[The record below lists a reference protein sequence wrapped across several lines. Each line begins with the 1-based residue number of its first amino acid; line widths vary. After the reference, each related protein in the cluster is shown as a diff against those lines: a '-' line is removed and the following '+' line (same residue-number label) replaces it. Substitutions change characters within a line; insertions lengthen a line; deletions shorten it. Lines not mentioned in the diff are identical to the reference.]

1 MGEPDRAELEG
12 RVLVLA
18 PTGRDAANTRSVLG
32 KAGVACA
39 LCRDVHEL
47 CREIGAGAG
56 AVLLTEEAL
65 SRGKS
70 DPLAEALRSQ
80 PPWSDLPVVLLT
92 RGGPESPAA
101 VRAMTTLGNVTVLER
116 PVRVS
121 TLVTAVRTALR
132 ARVRQY
138 EGRGHLAAL
147 READRRKDEFLATL
161 AHELRNPLAP
171 LRNALEVARLAA
183 DPAVRE
189 QARGIMERQL
199 R

>member
-39 LCRDVHEL
+39 VCRDVNEL

-65 SRGKS
+65 SLDRASG
-70 DPLAEALRSQ
+70 LAEVLRGQ
-80 PPWSDLPVVLLT
+80 PPWSDLPVVALT
-92 RGGPESPAA
+92 RGGPDSPAA
-101 VRAMTTLGNVTVLER
+101 LRAMDTLGNVILLER

-121 TLVTAVRTALR
+121 TLLTAVRTALR
-132 ARVRQY
+132 ARGRQY
-138 EGRGHLAAL
+138 ESRAHLAQL
-147 READRRKDEFLATL
+147 KEADRR
-161 AHELRNPLAP
+161 
-171 LRNALEVARLAA
+171 
-183 DPAVRE
+183 
-189 QARGIMERQL
+189 
-199 R
+199 